1 MENDEVTDL
10 EFKLSWNQT
19 QLDEWFRQLLPEA
32 FTWLD
37 AHYGRPASGK
47 FHWVLLRKDHAS
59 LFVVHRATT
68 TGVHVSAAKGSM
80 GRKYTDYSVRIG

>member
-1 MENDEVTDL
+1 VENSEGNL

-32 FTWLD
+32 FEWLD
-37 AHYGRPASGK
+37 ARYGRPAPGH

-59 LFVVHRATT
+59 LFIVNRATI
-68 TGVHVSAAKGSM
+68 TGIQVSAAKGSM
-80 GRKYTDYSVRIG
+80 GCKYTDYAVRIG